1 MGRQLD
7 DSPVI
12 DDSPVTTKN
21 SVRTPASIFPVP
33 RELPR
38 WVVVMDR
45 SRLCTIS
52 VQFFRPRAR
61 STLWRIATLENIE
74 QFRKA
79 AGARQMS
86 TRFGIGQMGQ
96 TRSAGSVYP
105 QSSNMNRCSQYE
117 FFQ

>member
-1 MGRQLD
+1 MGKQL
-7 DSPVI
+7 

-52 VQFFRPRAR
+52 AQFFRPRAR
-61 STLWRIATLENIE
+61 STLWRIATL
-74 QFRKA
+74 KKH
-79 AGARQMS
+79 
-86 TRFGIGQMGQ
+86 
-96 TRSAGSVYP
+96 
-105 QSSNMNRCSQYE
+105 
-117 FFQ
+117 